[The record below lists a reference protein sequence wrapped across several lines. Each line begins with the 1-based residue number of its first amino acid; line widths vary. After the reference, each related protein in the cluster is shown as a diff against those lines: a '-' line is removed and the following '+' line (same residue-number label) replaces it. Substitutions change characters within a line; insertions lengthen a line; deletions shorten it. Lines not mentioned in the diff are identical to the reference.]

1 MELRQIKYFQEICLS
16 GSVTQAAKNLSLT
29 QPALTQQ
36 IQLLE
41 RELGVDLFARSNRG
55 IQLTA
60 AGEIFAARAHEI
72 MQKIHDLADAVKPA
86 ERVPQVTFASGET
99 LATHFVPHLVVAL
112 RERFPG
118 MRIRVVESDLTE
130 IQSAL
135 KNDSVDFALSPEPIG
150 DANYINRYLLEDR
163 IIAVVAASDALAQ
176 KKNIEWL
183 DLVEHDWVLFDK
195 GSAIRKFGDR
205 AFYELSKRFQPRIA
219 MELRSLSGVVSCIEA
234 GLGIGFISELSLT
247 NKLARLSLSAL
258 ERKRKF
264 YLTHKKN
271 RTALKAVSDVILSLA
286 AERLL

>member
-29 QPALTQQ
+29 QPALTLQ

-41 RELGVDLFARSNRG
+41 RELGVELFARSNRG

-60 AGEIFAARAHEI
+60 AGEIFAARAREI
-72 MQKIHDLADAVKPA
+72 IQKIYDLADAVKPA

-99 LATHFVPHLVVAL
+99 LATHFVPQLVAVL

-135 KNDSVDFALSPEPIG
+135 KNDSVDFAFSPEPIG

-163 IIAVVAASDALAQ
+163 IIPVVAANDALAQ
-176 KKNIEWL
+176 KKNIEWA
-183 DLVEHDWVLFDK
+183 DLIEHDWVLFAK

-205 AFYELSKRFQPRIA
+205 AFYDLSRRFQPRIA
-219 MELRSLSGVVSCIEA
+219 MELRSLAGVVSCIEA
-234 GLGIGFISELSLT
+234 GLGVGFISELSLT
-247 NKLARLSLSAL
+247 HKLARLPLTAL

-286 AERLL
+286 AERLA